1 MNVILLPKADFT
13 VHTSADG
20 KSHHTASITELNQLA
35 HIKNVLKRGI
45 NDPIKIGQLGGNLGV
60 ARIAHMTDTTIT
72 LDTVTLTQ
80 PPPPKLGVSVI
91 LALPRPK
98 VLRRLIID
106 MTALGVN
113 DIILVNS
120 HRSQKSYWQ
129 SPLLKRVP
137 EFIQEGLQQAVDT
150 IAPNV
155 YFKKRLRPFVE
166 DDLSGMIA
174 QFNGQSGHQCLF
186 KSSQLGKALPTQMS
200 SLVTRR
206 FYPTAMIA
214 HPYADN
220 ELVNLLVS
228 LHTHDNALKPYVL
241 AIGAEG
247 GWRDF
252 EVALF
257 VRYGFVAMRHGQRI
271 LRTEAMVNGILGSFI
286 H

>member
-1 MNVILLPKADFT
+1 MNVILLPKADFA

-20 KSHHTASITELNQLA
+20 KSHHTANITELNQLA

-45 NDPIKIGQLGGNLGV
+45 NNSIKIGQLGGNLGV

-72 LDTVTLTQ
+72 LDKVTLTQ

-174 QFNGQSGHQCLF
+174 QFNGQSGRQCLF

-200 SLVTRR
+200 SLVTRH

-247 GWRDF
+247 GWTDF

-257 VRYGFVAMRHGQRI
+257 VQYGFVAMRHGQRI
-271 LRTEAMVNGILGSFI
+271 LRTEAVVNGILGSFI

>member
-1 MNVILLPKADFT
+1 MNVILLPKADFA

-20 KSHHTASITELNQLA
+20 KSHHTASITELTQLA

-45 NDPIKIGQLGGNLGV
+45 NDPIKIGQLGGDLGV

-72 LDTVTLTQ
+72 LDTIALTQ

-247 GWRDF
+247 GWTDF

>member
-72 LDTVTLTQ
+72 LDTITLTQ

-247 GWRDF
+247 GWTDF

-271 LRTEAMVNGILGSFI
+271 LRTEAVVNGILGSFI

>member
-1 MNVILLPKADFT
+1 MNVILLPKADFA
-13 VHTSADG
+13 VHTLADG
-20 KSHHTASITELNQLA
+20 KSHHTANITDINQLA

-45 NDPIKIGQLGGNLGV
+45 NDPIKIGQLGGGLGV

-72 LDTVTLTQ
+72 LDKVTLTQ

-174 QFNGQSGHQCLF
+174 QFNGQSGRQCLF

-247 GWRDF
+247 GWTDF

-271 LRTEAMVNGILGSFI
+271 LRTEAVVNGILGSFI

>member
-72 LDTVTLTQ
+72 LDKVTLTQ

-174 QFNGQSGHQCLF
+174 QFNGQSGRQCLF

-247 GWRDF
+247 GWTDF

-271 LRTEAMVNGILGSFI
+271 LRTEAVVNGILGSFI

>member
-1 MNVILLPKADFT
+1 MNVILLPKADFA
-13 VHTSADG
+13 VHTLADG
-20 KSHHTASITELNQLA
+20 KSHHTANITDINQLA

-45 NDPIKIGQLGGNLGV
+45 NDPIKIGQLGGDLGV

-72 LDTVTLTQ
+72 LDKVTLTQ

-174 QFNGQSGHQCLF
+174 QFNGQSGRQCLF

-247 GWRDF
+247 GWTDF

-271 LRTEAMVNGILGSFI
+271 LRTEAVVNGILGSFI

>member
-1 MNVILLPKADFT
+1 MNVILLPKADFA

-35 HIKNVLKRGI
+35 HIKNVLKCGI

-60 ARIAHMTDTTIT
+60 ARIAHMTDTTIM
-72 LDTVTLTQ
+72 LDKVTLTQ

-247 GWRDF
+247 GWTDF

-271 LRTEAMVNGILGSFI
+271 LRTEAVVNGILGSFI

>member
-1 MNVILLPKADFT
+1 MNVILLPKADFA

-20 KSHHTASITELNQLA
+20 KSHHTVSITELNQLA
-35 HIKNVLKRGI
+35 HIKNVLKCGI

-72 LDTVTLTQ
+72 LDKVTLTQ

-247 GWRDF
+247 GWTDF

-271 LRTEAMVNGILGSFI
+271 LRTEAVVNGILGSFI

>member
-1 MNVILLPKADFT
+1 MNVILLPKADFA

-20 KSHHTASITELNQLA
+20 KSHHTANITELNQLA

-45 NDPIKIGQLGGNLGV
+45 NDPIKIGQLGGSLGV

-72 LDTVTLTQ
+72 LDKVTLTQ

-174 QFNGQSGHQCLF
+174 QFNGHSGHQCLF

-228 LHTHDNALKPYVL
+228 LHTHDNTLKPYVL

-247 GWRDF
+247 GWTDF

-271 LRTEAMVNGILGSFI
+271 LRTEAVVNGILGSFI

>member
-1 MNVILLPKADFT
+1 MNVILLPKADFS

-72 LDTVTLTQ
+72 LDKVTLTQ

-247 GWRDF
+247 GWTDF

-271 LRTEAMVNGILGSFI
+271 LRTEAVVNGILGSFI

>member
-72 LDTVTLTQ
+72 LDKVTLTQ

-247 GWRDF
+247 GWTDF

-271 LRTEAMVNGILGSFI
+271 LRTEAVVNGILGSFI

>member
-72 LDTVTLTQ
+72 LDKVTLTQ

-106 MTALGVN
+106 MTALGVK

-174 QFNGQSGHQCLF
+174 QFNGQSGRQCLF

-247 GWRDF
+247 GWTDF

-271 LRTEAMVNGILGSFI
+271 LRTEAVVNGILGSFI